1 MYNIIDDF
9 SLKGHNTFG
18 LECVATKFAEYSN
31 EKDLPSL
38 WSEIEDLRLPAFH
51 IGEGSNILF
60 TGRYEGVVVSSNI
73 LDLEMIPTGG
83 GEVSITAGAGIKL
96 DNLIE
101 RCCDAGLW
109 GLENLSLIPGTVGA
123 SVVQNVGA
131 YGRDASDSVSRVRVF
146 DTHLKRFLTLAPE
159 ECQFGYRTSMFK
171 QPVNKGRYVVV
182 NVTYRLSALPEPHLD
197 YGNLGAMLKDRNEL
211 SPVDVRNA
219 VIEVRRTKLP
229 DPAEIGSAGSYFTNP
244 VVSREQFDELLMKSQ
259 KLWGAYVSVPHWET
273 DNGVKISAAW
283 MLDRLGWKG
292 RKIGG
297 AMVWPSQPLV
307 IVNAD
312 GKATVADIISLE
324 KSIVS
329 DVESQLGV
337 TLRPEVE
344 KVPLVYKS

>member
-1 MYNIIDDF
+1 MYNILTDF
-9 SLKGHNTFG
+9 SLRGHNTFG
-18 LECVATKFAEYSN
+18 LDAVASEFAEYTD
-31 EKDLPSL
+31 ERDLPSL
-38 WSEIEDLRLPAFH
+38 WGELEDLQLPVFH

-60 TGRYEGVVVSSNI
+60 TGRVEGVVVSSNI
-73 LDLEMIPTGG
+73 LDMEMIPSGG
-83 GEVSITAGAGIKL
+83 GIISLTAGAGIKL

-131 YGRDASDSVSRVRVF
+131 YGRDASDSVVSVRAF
-146 DTHLKRFLTLAPE
+146 DTLTKRFVTLSPDD
-159 ECQFGYRTSMFK
+159 CQFGYRTSMFK
-171 QPVNKGRYVVV
+171 QPANKGRYVVV
-182 NVTYRLSALPEPHLD
+182 NVTYRLSSIPEPHLE
-197 YGNLGAMLKDRNEL
+197 YGNLDALLKDRREFN
-211 SPVDVRNA
+211 PVDVRNA
-219 VIEVRRTKLP
+219 VIDVRRAKLP
-229 DPAEIGSAGSYFTNP
+229 DPAETGSAGSYFTNP
-244 VVSREQFDELLMKSQ
+244 VVSREEFDEMLRKSQ
-259 KLWGAYVSVPHWET
+259 ALWGPDIKVPHWET

-312 GKATVADIISLE
+312 GNATADDIISLE
-324 KSIVS
+324 RAIVA
-329 DVESQLGV
+329 DVETRLGI

-344 KVPLVYKS
+344 KIPQLQA